1 LSLLKTHVLFVNAQ
15 TAFGADSA
23 VTAMLARHLD
33 RDRFVVHVACAAT
46 EGAEEA
52 ASLAKFRE
60 IPDIHLRPTHFAP
73 GFRQRSA
80 ATIARQLRPALASPF
95 EVARLTQYMRR
106 HGIRIVH
113 GTDRPR
119 DSMYALALAR
129 LGGAR
134 SVVHVHVAW
143 SRYYSAAARWGVRN
157 ADGVFA
163 ISRFVANTVVET
175 GTPQE
180 RVHTV
185 LNGIDPSRWDPATP
199 RDDFRRE
206 LSVPLGAPLLAS
218 VSRLFGEK
226 GQRELLRAFALVRRE
241 VPDVWLAV
249 VGADALDVHGSS
261 FTAELKQLAKEL
273 GILDRVLFTGERS
286 DVPRVMAAADVF
298 TMPSYNEPFGLVF
311 LEAMAMRRPVVA
323 VNNGGTP
330 EVVEDGR
337 SGFLVSYK
345 DVETLAAR
353 IVTLLRQKD
362 LRERMGDYGRAR
374 VLDYFNARRM
384 ADDAGLAY
392 EAILR
397 VPRTEPRWVQTSG

>member
-1 LSLLKTHVLFVNAQ
+1 LSTGKTHVLFLNAQ
-15 TAFGADSA
+15 TTFGADSA
-23 VTAMLARHLD
+23 VLAMIARHLD
-33 RDRFVVHVACAAT
+33 RERFVVHVACAAT
-46 EGAEEA
+46 DGDQEA
-52 ASLAKFRE
+52 TSFAKFRE
-60 IPDIHLRPTHFAP
+60 IPDIMLRPTAFAP
-73 GFRQRSA
+73 GFRQRSMG
-80 ATIARQLRPALASPF
+80 TIVRQLRPALASPF
-95 EVARLTQYMRR
+95 EVASLAQYIRR
-106 HGIRIVH
+106 HGIRIIH

-119 DSMYALALAR
+119 DAMYALALAR
-129 LGGAR
+129 MGRAR

-143 SRYYSAAARWGVRN
+143 SRHYSAPARWGVHN
-157 ADGVFA
+157 ADGIMA
-163 ISRFVANTVVET
+163 ISRFVADTIVET
-175 GTPQE
+175 GTPRE

-185 LNGIDPSRWDPATP
+185 LNGIDPSRWDPTTP
-199 RDDFRRE
+199 PGDFRRE
-206 LSVPLGAPLLAS
+206 LSIPLDAPLLAS

-249 VGADALDVHGSS
+249 VGADAVNVHGGS
-261 FTAELKQLAKEL
+261 FTAELKQLAQEL
-273 GILDRVLFTGERS
+273 GVSDRVLFPGERS

-330 EVVEDGR
+330 EVVEEGR
-337 SGFLVSYK
+337 SGFLVPYK
-345 DVETLAAR
+345 DVEALAER

-362 LRERMGDYGRAR
+362 LRERMGEYGRAR

-397 VPRTEPRWVQTSG
+397 VPRSEPRWVQTSG